1 MSLGLENNIH
11 SDIVV
16 IRNYQEEKMGYVSLE
31 KAQFI
36 LAEFEKCL
44 EGYLI
49 EEYYINDHEK
59 VLLIEDS
66 LALYCGIIEY
76 DTFQEGKVDFGVHIE
91 ELTYNTLGWKYNHT
105 QFVKKMEEITGIQYL
120 VHIEYKKF
128 RGYTRIYWCPE
139 RETLCEQIGKTLP
152 ELKLRERYE
161 AWEGIKY
168 YFIVLEMPD
177 VSGNIHYGVAYTTQT
192 PHRYVADRC
201 TESIKK
207 GFRFGEIRMIRQNLK
222 DAFDSW
228 KGVKR
233 QIRFEKYF
241 KYFYFEKYFR
251 EKDDVWRYADKLLES
266 AYNGGFES
274 EERSTYTRPINKW
287 KSEEMVYNMTKKL
300 YKQFKVIYQHRP
312 FFLRNPQGGQMSY
325 DVYISELKVAI
336 EYQGKQHFEP
346 VDFFGGAESYEKTVE
361 RDKTKQALS
370 RKNGVKLV
378 YINYWEEIT
387 PQLIRERVEKSL

>member
-1 MSLGLENNIH
+1 
-11 SDIVV
+11 
-16 IRNYQEEKMGYVSLE
+16 MGYVPLK

-36 LAEFEKCL
+36 LAEFEKRL
-44 EGYLI
+44 EGYSI
-49 EEYYINDHEK
+49 NEYHINDYEK

-76 DTFQEGKVDFGVHIE
+76 DTFQEGEVDFGVYIE

-139 RETLCEQIGKTLP
+139 QETLCEQIGKILP

-161 AWEGIKY
+161 AWEGIRY

-177 VSGNIHYGVAYTTQT
+177 AAGNTHYGVAYTTQT
-192 PHRYVADRC
+192 PHSYVATRC

-207 GFRFGEIRMIRQNLK
+207 GFRFGETRMIRQNLK

-241 KYFYFEKYFR
+241 KYFYFEKCFR
-251 EKDDVWRYADKLLES
+251 EKDDIWRYADKLLES
-266 AYNGGFES
+266 AYNGEFES
-274 EERSTYTRPINKW
+274 EERSTYTRPVNKW

-346 VDFFGGAESYEKTVE
+346 VVFFGGEESYKKTVE
-361 RDKTKQALS
+361 RDKIKQELS
-370 RKNGVKLV
+370 RKNGVKMV

-387 PQLIRERVEKSL
+387 PQLIRERVEEFS